1 MIPIEASAKQKPNTS
16 GVGLTGSKPSRSQ
29 SRAHGFQTTT
39 VTFTWLGIFRSD
51 GTITK
56 LPVGAIT
63 EMIDVSVHIAIL
75 DYDIH
80 HICI

>member
-39 VTFTWLGIFRSD
+39 VTF
-51 GTITK
+51 
-56 LPVGAIT
+56 
-63 EMIDVSVHIAIL
+63 IL
-75 DYDIH
+75 QTATSAELDQ
-80 HICI
+80 CKESTTAVCR